1 MKTFDLLS
9 RFKLKNVVLN
19 DYTKTTE
26 RTVFFENNFA
36 TRSIQVKALRRN
48 RF

>member
-1 MKTFDLLS
+1 MKKC
-9 RFKLKNVVLN
+9 RFKRLHKNKRQN
-19 DYTKTTE
+19 S
-26 RTVFFENNFA
+26 FFENNFA